1 MRSRDAGAD
10 AAGAEPEAAGAGGGG
25 HVAPKRGG
33 LMSWIREIAI
43 ILAVAIVLSFLIKTF
58 LFKAFYIPSE
68 SMVPTLEE
76 NDRIFVNL
84 FVPRNFALQRGE
96 VVVFKDT
103 KGWLPAAPQSAP
115 NPVQEALEFIGLFP
129 DTSQQHL
136 IKRVIGLPGDHVVCC
151 DANQK
156 ITVNGHPLTEPY
168 VNPAESPRAMP
179 FDVTVPAGSIWVMGD
194 NRNHSSDSRYHNGVQ
209 PGSGFVSISDVEGQ
223 AAVIAWP
230 LNRLRSLDSY
240 PDTFKDVPAPK

>member
-96 VVVFKDT
+96 VVVF
-103 KGWLPAAPQSAP
+103 
-115 NPVQEALEFIGLFP
+115 
-129 DTSQQHL
+129 
-136 IKRVIGLPGDHVVCC
+136 
-151 DANQK
+151 
-156 ITVNGHPLTEPY
+156 
-168 VNPAESPRAMP
+168 
-179 FDVTVPAGSIWVMGD
+179 
-194 NRNHSSDSRYHNGVQ
+194 
-209 PGSGFVSISDVEGQ
+209 
-223 AAVIAWP
+223 
-230 LNRLRSLDSY
+230 
-240 PDTFKDVPAPK
+240 

>member
-1 MRSRDAGAD
+1 MRSRHTGSE
-10 AAGAEPEAAGAGGGG
+10 AAGAEADPRGTDAAHGS
-25 HVAPKRGG
+25 PKRSGVAG
-33 LMSWIREIAI
+33 WIREIGI
-43 ILAVAIVLSFLIKTF
+43 ILAVSIVLSFLIKTF

-84 FVPRNFALQRGE
+84 FVPRNFALERGD

-103 KGWLPAAPQSAP
+103 KGWLPAVPQAAS
-115 NPVQEALEFIGLFP
+115 NPVQETLEFVGLLP

-151 DANQK
+151 DASSHL
-156 ITVNGHPLTEPY
+156 TVNGQPLTEPY
-168 VNPAESPRAMP
+168 VNPAEMPRVVP

-194 NRNHSSDSRYHNGVQ
+194 NRNHSSDSRYHNAAE
-209 PGSGFVSISDVEGQ
+209 PGSGFVSLGDVEGQ

-230 LNRLRSLDSY
+230 LGRMRSIDSY
-240 PDTFKDVPAPK
+240 PGTFSAVPAAK